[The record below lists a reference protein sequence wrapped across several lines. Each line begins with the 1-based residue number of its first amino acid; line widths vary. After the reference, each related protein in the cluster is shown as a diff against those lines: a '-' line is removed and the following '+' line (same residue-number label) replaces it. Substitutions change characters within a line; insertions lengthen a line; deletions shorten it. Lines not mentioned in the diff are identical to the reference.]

1 MNNAF
6 SYLELKRRGESQLLE
21 ESRTP
26 KLAYNERQIFF
37 SAFLFEFHNSESRL
51 VAFSSGTVSVFKH
64 THIIHAASAAPP
76 PHFR

>member
-6 SYLELKRRGESQLLE
+6 SYLEVKRQRESQLLE
-21 ESRTP
+21 EGRTP

-51 VAFSSGTVSVFKH
+51 VALSSGTLSVFIN
-64 THIIHAASAAPP
+64 THIIHATSAASP